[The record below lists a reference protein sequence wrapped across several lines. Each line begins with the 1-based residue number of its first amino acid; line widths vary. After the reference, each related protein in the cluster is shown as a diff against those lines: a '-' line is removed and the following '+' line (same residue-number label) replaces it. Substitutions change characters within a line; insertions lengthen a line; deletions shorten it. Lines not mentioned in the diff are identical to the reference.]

1 MNILLA
7 HTPSLR
13 NNYYGDQAVAGL
25 QALGS
30 VKFHESETALSPVEL
45 IQAAKDVDVIVADR
59 LTTVPKIVFDSLPNL
74 KVVLRCAVD
83 VRNID
88 ITAASEQGILVTH
101 AKPGFVESVSEL
113 VFGYLVD
120 LSRGVSHY
128 ARAYHDGNP
137 APAKMGQQLSGSTL
151 GIIGYGAIA
160 RHTSEIANI
169 LGMRVIVYDPYVD
182 AVPSFASKVALEV
195 LLKSADYVL
204 CLAVATEET
213 ENLMNSDRFK
223 LMKNSAF
230 FINPSRGNLVDE
242 AALLDVL
249 QKKLI
254 AGAALD
260 VGRFPDQMP
269 NPSIAALPNVIA
281 TPHIGGL
288 TPPAIL
294 AQALDTVEQVKE
306 LSNGLIPHGSLN
318 SNSWTRLIK

>member
-1 MNILLA
+1 MKILLA
-7 HTPSLR
+7 HTTSLR
-13 NNYYGDQAVAGL
+13 INYYGDQAIAGL

-30 VKFHESETALSPVEL
+30 VKLHDSETALSPEEL
-45 IQAAKDVDVIVADR
+45 IEAAKDVDVIVADR
-59 LTTVPKIVFDSLPNL
+59 LTTVPKIVFNSLPNL

-88 ITAASEQGILVTH
+88 ISAASEQGILVTH

-113 VFGYLVD
+113 ILGYLVD
-120 LSRGVSHY
+120 LSRGISQYVQ
-128 ARAYHDGNP
+128 AYHDRDP
-137 APAKMGQQLSGSTL
+137 APAKMGQQLSGSTI

-160 RHTSEIANI
+160 RHTSEIANT
-169 LGMRVIVYDPYVD
+169 LGMKIVIYDPYVEST
-182 AVPSFASKVALEV
+182 PSFASKVTLED

-213 ENLMNSDRFK
+213 ENLMNADRFK
-223 LMKNSAF
+223 LMKKSAY

-249 QKKLI
+249 QKRSI

-269 NPSIAALPNVIA
+269 NPSLAALPNVIA

-294 AQALDTVEQVKE
+294 AQALDTVDQVAE
-306 LSNGLIPHGSLN
+306 LSKGLIPHGSLN
-318 SNSWTRLIK
+318 SHNWIRKIK